1 MERITESQLILP
13 ALYLMSKGKEGII
26 TTSDL
31 ISQLTN
37 IMHPTGEDAK
47 ILQDRNDTY
56 FSQKVRNLKSHDTLA
71 SKNLATNVN
80 KGFKIT
86 SKGRKYLSSHKEI
99 LDYILCETFNY
110 EDIKSVL
117 DDIQERDDLLPIEE
131 IVSEGNIITR
141 NIKIRER
148 SSRLRFKAIEYF
160 THDNKIICDCCG
172 FNFPQYYGDIY
183 GKDCIEIHHIRPIF
197 LYKDDSFDQSFEKAL
212 QNLLP
217 VCPNCHRV
225 IHRNRIGSEQLAL
238 FKTELRQRNKALL

>member
-1 MERITESQLILP
+1 M
-13 ALYLMSKGKEGII
+13 
-26 TTSDL
+26 
-31 ISQLTN
+31 
-37 IMHPTGEDAK
+37 
-47 ILQDRNDTY
+47 
-56 FSQKVRNLKSHDTLA
+56 
-71 SKNLATNVN
+71 
-80 KGFKIT
+80 
-86 SKGRKYLSSHKEI
+86 
-99 LDYILCETFNY
+99 
-110 EDIKSVL
+110 
-117 DDIQERDDLLPIEE
+117 LPIEE